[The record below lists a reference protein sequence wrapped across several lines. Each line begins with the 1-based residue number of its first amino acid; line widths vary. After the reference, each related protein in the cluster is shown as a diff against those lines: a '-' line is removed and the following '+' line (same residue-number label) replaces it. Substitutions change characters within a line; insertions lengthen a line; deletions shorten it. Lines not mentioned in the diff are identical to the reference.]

1 MLLAESVKT
10 YAEWTGVGLELLA
23 LAVLSLGIVTAMIRG
38 ALEFLQRRE
47 PPGAYSR
54 LRNNIARVTL
64 LALELLV
71 AADIVATIA
80 VDLSFRR
87 LGLLGLIV
95 LVRTFLSFAL
105 EIEIEGRL
113 PWRREKSNE

>member
-10 YAEWTGVGLELLA
+10 YAEWIGVGLELLA
-23 LAVLSLGIVTAMIRG
+23 LAVLSLGILTATIRG
-38 ALEFLQRRE
+38 AVEFLHRSD
-47 PPGAYSR
+47 PPQAYSR

-64 LALELLV
+64 LGLELLV
-71 AADIVATIA
+71 AADIVATVA
-80 VDLSFRR
+80 VDLSFRS

-105 EIEIEGRL
+105 EVEIEGRW
-113 PWRREKSNE
+113 PWRRRV